1 MQDGCAAQKN
11 TERALRRMQEGWTA
25 RKNKVKALRRI
36 QDGWRV
42 KKNAGSFESLE
53 KCRMLGG
60 LAKCRKVG
68 GLRRMGRYYLNSFFV

>member
-1 MQDGCAAQKN
+1 
-11 TERALRRMQEGWTA
+11 MQEGWIT
-25 RKNKVKALRRI
+25 RKNIERAVRRI
-36 QDGWRV
+36 QDGWGA